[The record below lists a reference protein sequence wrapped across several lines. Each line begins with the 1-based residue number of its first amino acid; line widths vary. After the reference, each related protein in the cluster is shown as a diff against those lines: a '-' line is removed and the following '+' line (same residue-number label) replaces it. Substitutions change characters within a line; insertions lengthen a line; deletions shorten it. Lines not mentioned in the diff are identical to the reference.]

1 MLHVGMDLSRHRLD
15 VRVLEEGGATVAELA
30 VAPTG
35 PELRRLAARFG
46 LESPVRGVI
55 ESMNGARFVH
65 DTLELAGWDVEIADA
80 AKVKGLAPLACKTDR
95 IDAWVL
101 AELSRRDLVPTI
113 WLPDPGVRADRER
126 ARFRL
131 HLVSHRVQ
139 LKNRI
144 HSALIAFG
152 HACPVS
158 DLFGVSG
165 RQLLAEL
172 EFPGPWASDVAVFI
186 ELIDHLK
193 PQIDRIEQDP
203 RRDGAD

>member
-35 PELRRLAARFG
+35 PELRRRAARFTLQG
-46 LESPVRGVI
+46 PVRGVI

-80 AKVKGLAPLACKTDR
+80 QKVKGLAPLAGKTDR

-101 AELSRRDLVPTI
+101 AELSRRDLIPAI
-113 WLPDPGVRADRER
+113 WLPDPEVRAHRER
-126 ARFRL
+126 ARFRF
-131 HLVSHRVQ
+131 HLVHHRVG

-144 HSALIAFG
+144 HATLIAFG
-152 HACPVS
+152 IPARPRTCSVS
-158 DLFGVSG
+158 TAGSS
-165 RQLLAEL
+165 
-172 EFPGPWASDVAVFI
+172 WASW
-186 ELIDHLK
+186 
-193 PQIDRIEQDP
+193 PSPNRGRRIWRP
-203 RRDGAD
+203 VWS